1 MLMYL
6 PSSLDAEYGP
16 ITAIDIS
23 TGEEAFLI
31 CGHQDGHIV
40 LWDMIGGVS
49 LKSAGDHHQTAII
62 HLKFID
68 DSHQIVSADLQ
79 VIIIFC
85 LFSRSGMCVNQE
97 T

>member
-1 MLMYL
+1 MTL
-6 PSSLDAEYGP
+6 SLTDFATDAEYGP

-23 TGEEAFLI
+23 PGEGTFLI

-40 LWDMIGGVS
+40 LWDVVS
-49 LKSAGDHHQTAII
+49 GASLQTAGDHHQSAII

-68 DSHQIVSADLQ
+68 LNHQIVSADVQ
-79 VIIIFC
+79 V
-85 LFSRSGMCVNQE
+85 RSLSLSLSLIAF